1 VNRWSVIDFYEKE
14 NIMGQLP
21 KRFSV
26 DQVKVHFQSN
36 IQGTIVRAEVEEILQ
51 INKTRFFAILKEYRR
66 DPESFSITYERE
78 TPARLSEE
86 VEAAIAKE
94 LLREKALVED
104 PQLPISS
111 YNYLAMRDRLKKR
124 GFTVSA
130 TTITKRAKE
139 LDCYHPHR
147 KHKVHDREVIT
158 AAIGALVQ
166 HDASTHFWSP
176 FAKEKWTLITS
187 LDDYSRKL
195 LYADFVERET
205 SWSHI
210 QAAQVVMKGFG
221 LPLKYY
227 VDNLRVFR
235 FVQNRDSV
243 WRKHVLVTDD
253 IDPQWRQV
261 MRLMGVDVTYALSP
275 QATPSRCPSG
285 KGKIERPY
293 RWLQDRIVRTCALEN
308 LTSLEEVRDVLRD
321 EVDRYNNHQVHST
334 TGEIPAIRFDNAR
347 KSGTSLFR
355 PFSLPKPYTSPKDIF
370 CLHEMRTLNGY
381 RRISLYNHHI
391 DIPHVPVREDVELH
405 LIPDIARQA
414 LEVRIWFENKMV
426 HSLSFPMADPTVHF

>member
-1 VNRWSVIDFYEKE
+1 
-14 NIMGQLP
+14 LH
-21 KRFSV
+21 KRFTV
-26 DQVKVHFQSN
+26 EQVKVLLQSYE
-36 IQGTIVRAEVEEILQ
+36 QGTIDRAEVEEIMQ

-66 DPESFSITYERE
+66 DPESFSIAYERE
-78 TPARLSEE
+78 TPARLSAE
-86 VEAAIAKE
+86 VEATMAEE

-111 YNYLAMRDRLKKR
+111 YNYLAMRDRLKKK
-124 GFTVSA
+124 GITVSA

-139 LDCYHPHR
+139 LDCYQPHH
-147 KHKVHDREVIT
+147 KHKVHDRQVIT
-158 AAIGALVQ
+158 TAIGALVQ
-166 HDASTHFWSP
+166 HDASTHLWSP
-176 FAKEKWTLITS
+176 FAQEKWTLITS

-195 LYADFVERET
+195 LYADFVTQET
-205 SWSHI
+205 SWAHI
-210 QAAQVVMKGFG
+210 QAAQAVLQAYG
-221 LPLKYY
+221 LPLSYY

-235 FVQNRDSV
+235 FVQKRDSV
-243 WRKHVLVTDD
+243 WRKHVLLTDD

-275 QATPSRCPSG
+275 QA

-308 LTSLEEVRDVLRD
+308 ITALEEVRSVLRD

-334 TGEIPAIRFDNAR
+334 TGEIPSLRFDNAR

-370 CLHEMRTLNGY
+370 CLREMRTLNGY
-381 RRISLYNHHI
+381 RRISLFNQEFEV
-391 DIPHVPVREDVELH
+391 PHVPIREDVELH
-405 LIPDIARQA
+405 LLPNPARQA
-414 LEVRIWFENKMV
+414 LEVRIWWNYKMV
-426 HSLSFPMADPTVHF
+426 LSINLPLADSRVHF